1 MDLTT
6 QYLGLELE
14 HPVVASAGPLSIEPD
29 ELERRRREKGV
40 ETTHVRA
47 A

>member
-14 HPVVASAGPLSIEPD
+14 HPVVASAGPLSQT
-29 ELERRRREKGV
+29 LAGV
-40 ETTHVRA
+40 EALA
-47 A
+47 AGGASAIVL